1 MFIVCKSYQN
11 LYDLEELVLDALT
24 LLKCLADSTRLRILL
39 LVQQESELCV
49 CELVQALDLSQPKIS
64 RHLALMKS
72 ANVLSDRRQGQWI
85 HYRLNSC
92 LPEWALNIIRQ
103 SALGY
108 QDVAALDNT
117 RLAKMGDRPERV
129 SNCCSND

>member
-1 MFIVCKSYQN
+1 MYGFEGRI
-11 LYDLEELVLDALT
+11 LDSIT
-24 LLKCLADSTRLRILL
+24 LLKCLADSTRLRMLL

-85 HYRLNSC
+85 HYRLDSH
-92 LPEWALNIIRQ
+92 LPEWALNIIRH

-108 QDVAALDNT
+108 KDVVALDET